1 MKRFGKAV
9 KKGFTLVEL
18 VIVIAVIAVLSA
30 VLIPT
35 FGGILSNAKVT
46 AMNKTLNSLNSD
58 LLSRALIDNIT
69 YYTPDAVRGILEEK
83 NYKAEDIPEGYSVWY
98 NQKTCNLTL
107 KKDADVF
114 SGSSASVGGFDEA
127 GIKTV
132 KADGGS
138 IDFTGV
144 DRLPRRPEALS
155 ADKNELVLY
164 TPNANI
170 SDIINTMYNIANSR
184 VTESGIDESSFNNV
198 ITEIKNTLND
208 QIVKALGTLYGG
220 ETSFPGDYISDFN
233 PDTTIYVT
241 SDGYMYTN
249 AIMSGNS
256 NVVRNVVFCKDENTG
271 NSASTLITVVKPNS
285 SNPTAYVAPKME
297 CPLELP
303 ASTKTIKPEV
313 VNSFNFGA
321 ENITVI
327 VRAEVDTSEISGLD
341 GVTIVSTK
349 RGDSTTGGGTTSP
362 VSYIGYDQMKGSLTL
377 EEEYTRYYTRAADG
391 FISDATGAAGS
402 NAQNWLLNEE
412 SGVAAKFA
420 VPTFSIDLGKAMS
433 LVGLTKDNLESSLR
447 TVNFKDQAGT
457 DYRTFFFVATYEV
470 TENNTAKMKGVRF
483 DTRFGYITNVSDYIS
498 SGTSKYTSASS
509 TTAAADF
516 GDFKIVVPSAAK
528 SFVNYEGFKVCVDY
542 YETSR
547 YYEKGKDI
555 FGKEA
560 YKYRGSAW
568 NLVKD
573 VELTSKDQISFTLP
587 SDKTSF
593 TRVAHNS
600 FTGDQYSFKNVA
612 ELRKVTVMKDGK
624 VLFVKYYTNQHGSES
639 GSDVYSKAGA

>member
-164 TPNANI
+164 TPNAKI
-170 SDIINTMYNIANSR
+170 SYIIDKMYTIADSVYTEGGVDAGTLNTAL
-184 VTESGIDESSFNNV
+184 TK
-198 ITEIKNTLND
+198 IKNTLN
-208 QIVKALGTLYGG
+208 QEIKPALGRLYD
-220 ETSFPGDYISDFN
+220 TDSAFPGEYGADFD
-233 PDTTIYVT
+233 PDTTVYVT
-241 SDGYMYTN
+241 TDGYMYTN
-249 AIMSGNS
+249 AINDSTKT
-256 NVVRNVVFCKDENTG
+256 VKNVVFCKDESG
-271 NSASTLITVVKPNS
+271 NSASTLITVVKPKS
-285 SNPTAYVAPKME
+285 GSYASPKME

-303 ASTKTIKPEV
+303 ASVKTIEPEV
-313 VNSFNFGA
+313 VRSFDSNQ
-321 ENITVI
+321 ESITII
-327 VRAEVDTSEISGLD
+327 VRAEVDTSKISGEK

-377 EEEYTRYYTRAADG
+377 EESYTRYYTRAADG

-402 NAQNWLLNEE
+402 NAQNWILNEE

-498 SGTSKYTSASS
+498 SGTSKYSPASS
-509 TTAAADF
+509 MAATDF

-528 SFVNYEGFKVCVDY
+528 SFVNYERFKVYVDY

-547 YYEKGKDI
+547 YYEKGVDM

-560 YKYRGSAW
+560 YKYSGSAW
-568 NLVKD
+568 NLVKN

-593 TRVAHNS
+593 TRVAHDS

>member
-9 KKGFTLVEL
+9 KKCFTLVEL

-35 FGGILSNAKVT
+35 FCGILSNAKVT

-164 TPNANI
+164 TPNTNLSYVIDKMYTIAT
-170 SDIINTMYNIANSR
+170 SVYTEGGVDEGTFNTA
-184 VTESGIDESSFNNV
+184 
-198 ITEIKNTLND
+198 ITNIKNTLNNE
-208 QIVKALGTLYGG
+208 IIPALGRLYDRD
-220 ETSFPGDYISDFN
+220 SAFPGEYGSDFN
-233 PDTTIYVT
+233 PDTTVYVT
-241 SDGYMYTN
+241 TDGYMYTN
-249 AIMSGNS
+249 AINDSTK
-256 NVVRNVVFCKDENTG
+256 VIQNVVFCKDESG
-271 NSASTLITVVKPNS
+271 NAASTLITVVKPNS
-285 SNPTAYVAPKME
+285 GTYVLPKME

-303 ASTKTIKPEV
+303 ASTKTIEPEV
-313 VNSFNFGA
+313 VNSFDYSE
-321 ENITVI
+321 ENITII
-327 VRAEVDTSEISGLD
+327 VRAEVDTSKISGSN

-362 VSYIGYDQMKGSLTL
+362 VSYIGYDQMKDSLTL
-377 EEEYTRYYTRAADG
+377 EETYTRYYTRAADG

-498 SGTSKYTSASS
+498 SGTSKYSSASS
-509 TTAAADF
+509 MVATDF

-528 SFVNYEGFKVCVDY
+528 SFVNYEGFKVYVDY

-547 YYEKGKDI
+547 
-555 FGKEA
+555 
-560 YKYRGSAW
+560 
-568 NLVKD
+568 
-573 VELTSKDQISFTLP
+573 
-587 SDKTSF
+587 
-593 TRVAHNS
+593 
-600 FTGDQYSFKNVA
+600 
-612 ELRKVTVMKDGK
+612 
-624 VLFVKYYTNQHGSES
+624 
-639 GSDVYSKAGA
+639 

>member
-107 KKDADVF
+107 KKDADMF

-164 TPNANI
+164 TPNENI
-170 SDIINTMYNIANSR
+170 SNIIDTMYNIANSR
-184 VTESGIDESSFNNV
+184 YTESGIDEGAFNNV
-198 ITEIKNTLND
+198 ITEIKEKLNNLAAD
-208 QIVKALGTLYGG
+208 IRRLYD
-220 ETSFPGDYISDFN
+220 EDTSFPGDYISDFH

-271 NSASTLITVVKPNS
+271 NSASTLIKVVTPNT
-285 SNPTAYVAPKME
+285 SNSAAYAPPKME

-303 ASTKTIKPEV
+303 ASVKTIEPEV
-313 VNSFNFGA
+313 VRSFDSNQ
-321 ENITVI
+321 ESITII
-327 VRAEVDTSEISGLD
+327 VRAEVDTSKISGEK

-362 VSYIGYDQMKGSLTL
+362 VSYIGYDQMKDSLTL
-377 EEEYTRYYTRAADG
+377 EEAYTRYYTRAADG
-391 FISDATGAAGS
+391 FISDATGAAVS
-402 NAQNWLLNEE
+402 NAQNWILTEE

-420 VPTFSIDLGKAMS
+420 VPTFSIDLKKAMS

-498 SGTSKYTSASS
+498 SGTSKYSSASS
-509 TTAAADF
+509 IEATDF

-528 SFVNYEGFKVCVDY
+528 SFVNYEGFKVYVDY
-542 YETSR
+542 YQTSR
-547 YYEKGKDI
+547 YYEKGEDM

-560 YKYRGSAW
+560 YKYSGSAW
-568 NLVKD
+568 NLVKN

-593 TRVAHNS
+593 TRVVHNS
-600 FTGDQYSFKNVA
+600 FTDNQYSFKNVA

-624 VLFVKYYTNQHGSES
+624 VLFVKYYTNQHDSEF

>member
-164 TPNANI
+164 TPNTNLSYVIDKMYTIAT
-170 SDIINTMYNIANSR
+170 SVYTEGGVDEGTFNTA
-184 VTESGIDESSFNNV
+184 
-198 ITEIKNTLND
+198 ITNIKNTLNNE
-208 QIVKALGTLYGG
+208 IIPALGRLYDRD
-220 ETSFPGDYISDFN
+220 SAFPGEYGSDFN
-233 PDTTIYVT
+233 PDTTVYVT
-241 SDGYMYTN
+241 TDGYMYTN
-249 AIMSGNS
+249 AINDSTK
-256 NVVRNVVFCKDENTG
+256 VIQNVVFCKDESG
-271 NSASTLITVVKPNS
+271 NAASTLITVVKPNS
-285 SNPTAYVAPKME
+285 GTYVLPKME

-303 ASTKTIKPEV
+303 ASTKTIEPEV
-313 VNSFNFGA
+313 VNSFDYSE
-321 ENITVI
+321 ENITII
-327 VRAEVDTSEISGLD
+327 VRAEVDTSKISGSN

-377 EEEYTRYYTRAADG
+377 EESYTRYYTRAADG
-391 FISDATGAAGS
+391 FISDATGAAG
-402 NAQNWLLNEE
+402 NDAQNWLLNEE

-509 TTAAADF
+509 TVATDF

-528 SFVNYEGFKVCVDY
+528 SFVNYEGFEVYVDY

-547 YYEKGKDI
+547 YYEKGVDM

-560 YKYRGSAW
+560 YKYSGSAW

-573 VELTSKDQISFTLP
+573 VKLTSKDQISFTLP

-593 TRVAHNS
+593 TRVPHDS

-612 ELRKVTVMKDGK
+612 ELRKVTVKKDGK

>member
-164 TPNANI
+164 TPNAKI
-170 SDIINTMYNIANSR
+170 SYIIDKMYAIADSVYTEGGVDAGTLNTAL
-184 VTESGIDESSFNNV
+184 TK
-198 ITEIKNTLND
+198 IKNTLK
-208 QIVKALGTLYGG
+208 QEIIRALGELYDID
-220 ETSFPGDYISDFN
+220 SVFPGEYGADFD
-233 PDTTIYVT
+233 PDTTVYVT
-241 SDGYMYTN
+241 TDGYMYTN
-249 AIMSGNS
+249 AINDSTKT
-256 NVVRNVVFCKDENTG
+256 VKNVVFCKDESG
-271 NSASTLITVVKPNS
+271 NSASTLITVVKPKS
-285 SNPTAYVAPKME
+285 GSYASPKME

-303 ASTKTIKPEV
+303 ASVKTIEPEV
-313 VNSFNFGA
+313 VRSFDSNQ
-321 ENITVI
+321 ESITII
-327 VRAEVDTSEISGLD
+327 VRAEVDTSKISGEK

-391 FISDATGAAGS
+391 FISDATGAAG
-402 NAQNWLLNEE
+402 NDAQNWLLNEE

-447 TVNFKDQAGT
+447 TVNYKDQAGT

-498 SGTSKYTSASS
+498 SGTSKYSSAASMVA
-509 TTAAADF
+509 TDF

-528 SFVNYEGFKVCVDY
+528 SFVNYEGFKVYVDY

-547 YYEKGKDI
+547 YYEKSEDM

-560 YKYRGSAW
+560 YKYSGSAW
-568 NLVKD
+568 NLVKN

-593 TRVAHNS
+593 TRVAHDS
-600 FTGDQYSFKNVA
+600 FTGNQYSFKNVA

>member
-164 TPNANI
+164 TPNTNLSYVIDKMYTIAT
-170 SDIINTMYNIANSR
+170 SVYTEGGVDEGTFNTA
-184 VTESGIDESSFNNV
+184 
-198 ITEIKNTLND
+198 ITNIKNTLNNE
-208 QIVKALGTLYGG
+208 IIPALGRLYDRD
-220 ETSFPGDYISDFN
+220 SAFPGEYGSDFN
-233 PDTTIYVT
+233 PDTTVYVT
-241 SDGYMYTN
+241 TDGYMYTN
-249 AIMSGNS
+249 AINDSTK
-256 NVVRNVVFCKDENTG
+256 VIQNVVFCKDESG
-271 NSASTLITVVKPNS
+271 NAASTLITVVKPNS
-285 SNPTAYVAPKME
+285 GTYVLPKME

-303 ASTKTIKPEV
+303 ASTKTIEPEV
-313 VNSFNFGA
+313 VNSFDYSE
-321 ENITVI
+321 ENITII
-327 VRAEVDTSEISGLD
+327 VRAEVDTSKISGSN

-362 VSYIGYDQMKGSLTL
+362 VSYIGYDQMKDSLTL
-377 EEEYTRYYTRAADG
+377 EETYTRYYTRAADG

-433 LVGLTKDNLESSLR
+433 LGGLTKDNLESSLR

-498 SGTSKYTSASS
+498 SGTSKYSSASS
-509 TTAAADF
+509 MVATDF

-528 SFVNYEGFKVCVDY
+528 SFVNYEGFKVYVDY

-547 YYEKGKDI
+547 YYEKSEDM

-560 YKYRGSAW
+560 YKYSGSAW
-568 NLVKD
+568 NLVKN

-593 TRVAHNS
+593 TRVAHDS

-639 GSDVYSKAGA
+639 GSDVYSKVGA

>member
-164 TPNANI
+164 TPNTNLSYVIDKMYTIAT
-170 SDIINTMYNIANSR
+170 SVYTEGGVDEGTFNTA
-184 VTESGIDESSFNNV
+184 
-198 ITEIKNTLND
+198 ITNIKNTLNNE
-208 QIVKALGTLYGG
+208 IIPALGRLYDRD
-220 ETSFPGDYISDFN
+220 SAFPGEYGSDFN
-233 PDTTIYVT
+233 PDTTVYVT
-241 SDGYMYTN
+241 TDGYMYTN
-249 AIMSGNS
+249 AINDSTK
-256 NVVRNVVFCKDENTG
+256 VIQNVVFCKDESG
-271 NSASTLITVVKPNS
+271 NAASTLITVVKPNS
-285 SNPTAYVAPKME
+285 GTYVLPKME

-303 ASTKTIKPEV
+303 ASTKTIEPEV
-313 VNSFNFGA
+313 VNSFDYSE
-321 ENITVI
+321 ENITII
-327 VRAEVDTSEISGLD
+327 VRAEVDTSKISGSN

-362 VSYIGYDQMKGSLTL
+362 VSYIGYDQMKDSLTL
-377 EEEYTRYYTRAADG
+377 EETYTRYYTRAADG

-498 SGTSKYTSASS
+498 SGTSKYSSASS
-509 TTAAADF
+509 MVATDF

-528 SFVNYEGFKVCVDY
+528 SFVNYEGFKVYVDY

-547 YYEKGKDI
+547 YYEKGVDM

-560 YKYRGSAW
+560 YKYSGSAW
-568 NLVKD
+568 NLVKN

-593 TRVAHNS
+593 TRVAHDS

-624 VLFVKYYTNQHGSES
+624 VLFVKYYTNQHGSKS

>member
-164 TPNANI
+164 TPNTNLSYVIDKMYTIAT
-170 SDIINTMYNIANSR
+170 SVYTEGGVDEGTFNTA
-184 VTESGIDESSFNNV
+184 
-198 ITEIKNTLND
+198 ITNIKNTLNNE
-208 QIVKALGTLYGG
+208 IIPALGRLYDRD
-220 ETSFPGDYISDFN
+220 SAFPGEYGSDFN
-233 PDTTIYVT
+233 PDTTVYVT
-241 SDGYMYTN
+241 TDGYMYTN
-249 AIMSGNS
+249 AINDSTK
-256 NVVRNVVFCKDENTG
+256 VIQNVVFCKDESG
-271 NSASTLITVVKPNS
+271 NAASTLITVVKPNS
-285 SNPTAYVAPKME
+285 GTYVLPKME

-303 ASTKTIKPEV
+303 ASTKTIEPEV
-313 VNSFNFGA
+313 VNSFDYSE
-321 ENITVI
+321 ENITII
-327 VRAEVDTSEISGLD
+327 VRAEVDTSKISGSN

-362 VSYIGYDQMKGSLTL
+362 VSYIGYDQMKDSLTL
-377 EEEYTRYYTRAADG
+377 EETYTRYYTRAADG

-498 SGTSKYTSASS
+498 SGTSKYSSASS
-509 TTAAADF
+509 MVATDF

-528 SFVNYEGFKVCVDY
+528 SFVNYEGFKVYVDY

-547 YYEKGKDI
+547 YYEKGVDM

-560 YKYRGSAW
+560 YKYSGSAW
-568 NLVKD
+568 NLVKN

-593 TRVAHNS
+593 TRVAHDS